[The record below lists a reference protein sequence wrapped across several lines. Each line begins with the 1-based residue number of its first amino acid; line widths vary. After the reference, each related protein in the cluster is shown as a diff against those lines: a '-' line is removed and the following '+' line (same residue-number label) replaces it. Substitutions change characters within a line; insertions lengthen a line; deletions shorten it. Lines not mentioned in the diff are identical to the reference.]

1 MIRAGGAAKPA
12 LRMGIAGLGAASVN
26 ALPAIAAHPLI
37 RISAGADL
45 RPAAREAFARQFDA
59 EVFDNVE
66 ALCSSANVDAVYILT
81 PNELHAQHAIMAMER
96 GKQVIGDKP
105 MALTL
110 EDCDAMLA
118 TSERN
123 GVRLLIGH
131 SQGLDAP
138 IVEMA
143 RIIASGELG
152 QVFMVNTWFYSDWLY
167 RPRSAEELDPM
178 RGEGLVLRQGPPQVD
193 IVRMLCGGMG
203 RAVRART
210 SSLDAARPIDGSY
223 SAFVDFEGGIPAT
236 LVYSAY
242 AHFDSNEL
250 TYGIGLQ
257 GSPETADLNQ
267 RTRQRLRALASPEE
281 ERAMKEAGRYPGPLA
296 KGLPDISK
304 RPHHAFFGITVASC
318 ERGDIRQSP
327 NGLII
332 YADDGRR
339 EVELAVNSR
348 RGQRYTTTELDL
360 MYDAWANDKPLAA
373 YDGRWG
379 KATLE
384 VCLAI
389 KRSSAEGRGIALQH
403 QVPYRPFELPAA

>member
-1 MIRAGGAAKPA
+1 MIRADAAGKPP
-12 LRMGIAGLGAASVN
+12 LRIGIAGLGAASVN
-26 ALPAIAAHPLI
+26 ALPSIAAHPKI
-37 RISAGADL
+37 RITAAADP
-45 RPAAREAFARQFDA
+45 RAAAREAFASQFQA
-59 EVFDNVE
+59 EVFDSVE
-66 ALCSSANVDAVYILT
+66 GLCASPNVDAVYVLT
-81 PNELHAQHAIMAMER
+81 PNEFHARHAILAAEH

-118 TSERN
+118 AAERN

-152 QVFMVNTWFYSDWLY
+152 RLIMVNTWFYSDWLY
-167 RPRSAEELDPM
+167 RPRSAEELDPI

-193 IVRMLCGGMG
+193 IARMLCGGVG
-203 RAVRART
+203 TSARART
-210 SSLDAARPIDGSY
+210 SSVDPARPIDGSY
-223 SAFVDFEGGIPAT
+223 AAFVDFEGGVPAT
-236 LVYSAY
+236 LAYSAY

-250 TYGIGLQ
+250 TFGVGLQ
-257 GSPETADLNQ
+257 GSPETADLNY
-267 RTRQRLRALASPEE
+267 RTRARLRALTGPDE
-281 ERAMKEAGRYPGPLA
+281 ERALKEAGRYPGSLA

-318 ERGDIRQSP
+318 ERGDMRQSP
-327 NGLII
+327 DGLII
-332 YADDGRR
+332 YGDDGPR
-339 EVELAVNSR
+339 EVQLPPNSR

-360 MYDAWANDKPLAA
+360 MYQAWTEDRQVAA

-389 KRSSAEGRGIALQH
+389 KQSSAEGREVALRH
-403 QVPYRPFELPAA
+403 QVRYAPFSLS